1 MASRVDV
8 LVLGGG
14 PDAER
19 EVSLMSSR
27 GVADALSKL
36 PRFNVRY
43 EVIGRIGAKE
53 LAALPGEVVFPV
65 LHGSFGEGGPMQ
77 DLLEASGRSYI
88 GSGPT
93 ASRLAMDKMG
103 TKLAAASVGIPTCSA
118 CVLNTSDPACP
129 FPTPVVL
136 KPVHEGSSVGVH
148 ICKSAEAWGK
158 ARDEAI
164 ADMAAHPGR
173 AYMVEKAVLGGRELT
188 VGLLDGAAL
197 APIEIKPA
205 TEFYDYEAKYLR
217 DDTQYDVD
225 PPLPGGV
232 KASISRWA
240 EQLGGVMG
248 LRHMARVD
256 FLLGADG
263 QPWMLEVNTIPGFT
277 SHSLLPKA
285 AAHAGLPFERLCERL
300 VDLAMR
306 DAGR

>member
-1 MASRVDV
+1 MASRVEV

-27 GVADALSKL
+27 GVAEALTKL

-43 EVIGRIGAKE
+43 EVIGRIGTKE
-53 LAALPGEVVFPV
+53 LASLPGEVVFPV

-77 DLLEASGRSYI
+77 DLLEAGGRVYV
-88 GSGPT
+88 GSGPA

-103 TKLAAASVGIPTCSA
+103 TKLAAAAVGVPTCAA
-118 CVLNTSDPACP
+118 CVLNTADAACP
-129 FPTPVVL
+129 FPMPVVL

-148 ICKSAEAWGK
+148 ICKDAGAWTK
-158 ARDEAI
+158 AREAAI
-164 ADMAAHPGR
+164 ADMAKHPGR

-217 DDTQYDVD
+217 DDTQYMVD
-225 PPLPGGV
+225 PSLPEGV
-232 KASISRWA
+232 KDRIRGWA
-240 EQLGGVMG
+240 EQLGKAMG
-248 LRHMARVD
+248 LRHMSRVD

-263 QPWMLEVNTIPGFT
+263 RPWMLEVNTIPGFT

-285 AAHAGLPFERLCERL
+285 AAHAGQSFERLCERL
-300 VDLAMR
+300 VEMALR